1 MKVASLLIFI
11 AAISF
16 IESSVRGFTDKT
28 CTQFFDKDDEDHQ
41 AFSKDFCRSLEQD
54 KDHKCCY
61 IKYEYNGKTLFNCIE
76 LTLNDFYNV
85 KNIKDNGANK
95 GWDVKSIVCDSSSY
109 LYGSL
114 FLLLIFLF

>member
-11 AAISF
+11 AAISL
-16 IESSVRGFTDKT
+16 IESSVRGFRDKS
-28 CTQFFDKDDEDHQ
+28 CSDYYNKQDEEHQ

-54 KDHKCCY
+54 KEHKCCY
-61 IKYEYNGKTLFNCIE
+61 IKYKIGESTYYNCIQ

-85 KNIKDNGANK
+85 KSIKDNGAGQN
-95 GWDVKSIVCDSSSY
+95 WDVKNIVCDSSSY